1 MQTLDKKLAETIAK
15 NIKKY
20 REAKGISKNK
30 MAEEANINRF
40 SLIKYERGEM
50 IPTINAL
57 IKIANYLEI
66 TVDELIR

>member
-20 REAKGISKNK
+20 REEKGISKNK